1 MPWITIKSCR
11 GEDNYARD
19 CIKRGLKDR
28 GKNDIGRIRDKE
40 TDDPMIARFFS
51 EAHEV
56 KLRGAWTIVVAEV
69 WKNNIVHTETVRR
82 CQFS

>member
-51 EAHEV
+51 EA
-56 KLRGAWTIVVAEV
+56 VVATWLIRSGLHSKKHEAV
-69 WKNNIVHTETVRR
+69 DNLVLSTI
-82 CQFS
+82 